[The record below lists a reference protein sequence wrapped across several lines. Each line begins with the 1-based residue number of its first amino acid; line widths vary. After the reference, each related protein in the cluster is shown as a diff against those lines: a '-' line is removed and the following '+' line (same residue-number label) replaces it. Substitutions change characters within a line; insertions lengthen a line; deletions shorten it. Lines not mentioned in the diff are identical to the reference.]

1 MIFKLFTELDRIV
14 KVCQASVFD
23 CIQTAFL
30 HDFFDFTI
38 VKGIEKAPV
47 KFRGNPRDVQVTH
60 DEFSFQIKGRLVK
73 YAYITS
79 IP

>member
-1 MIFKLFTELDRIV
+1 MIFKLFAELDRIV
-14 KVCQASVFD
+14 KVGQASVFNGF
-23 CIQTAFL
+23 QAPFL
-30 HDFFDFTI
+30 HDFFNFTI

-47 KFRGNPRDVQVTH
+47 EFRGNPRDVQVTH
-60 DEFSFQIKGRLVK
+60 DEISFQIKGRLAK